1 LRPVTQGHI
10 TMPKYKT
17 DRPFSQEELKKMDVI
32 HDPAT
37 KLFEDQYD
45 DSYVVEEFINET
57 EREILSTFF
66 KENFEK
72 IGYDINGHV
81 LHITFPMLIPA
92 ISEIVRPKIYE
103 HFGQDV
109 IFYSDVAQDDP
120 MSVGDQF
127 FKSIKPYGLHTD
139 AVTHLNGYRPFKD
152 IIIPIDL
159 DSISASSYVTFNQRY
174 RGRATHF
181 MRGRDIGSFA
191 NYANVI
197 RHQSYEE
204 YGVDKIDYS
213 EKDHATLEKIMPE
226 HIPMSIY
233 HGLTIEK
240 ILPWKPKCAIIHD
253 ASVLHAP
260 ADYRKQG
267 SGYKI
272 GLTLH
277 LMKKDETYNNRL
289 EGYATPFSRYTR
301 NLVKL

>member
-1 LRPVTQGHI
+1 
-10 TMPKYKT
+10 MPNYKT
-17 DRPFSQEELKKMDVI
+17 DRPFSHDELKKMDVI
-32 HDPAT
+32 HDPNT
-37 KLFEDQYD
+37 TLFEDQYE
-45 DSYVVEEFINET
+45 DSYVVENFINGVECAS
-57 EREILSTFF
+57 LQYWFN
-66 KENFEK
+66 ENFEK
-72 IGYDINGHV
+72 IGYNINGHV

-92 ISEIVRPKIYE
+92 ISNIVRPKIYE
-103 HFGQDV
+103 HFGDDI

-127 FKSIKPYGLHTD
+127 FKSVKPYGLHTD
-139 AVTHLNGYRPFKD
+139 AVTHLNGYRPYKD
-152 IIIPIDL
+152 IIIPIELSNIDET
-159 DSISASSYVTFNQRY
+159 DYITFNQRY

-204 YGVDKIDYS
+204 YGVEKIDYS
-213 EKDHATLEKIMPE
+213 RKDHEVLEKIMPG

-233 HGLTIEK
+233 EGLTIEK
-240 ILPWKPKCAIIHD
+240 ILPWKPRCAIIHD

-260 ADYRKQG
+260 GDYRKQN
-267 SGYKI
+267 SEYKI

-277 LMKKDETYNNRL
+277 LMKKDDNYNNRL

-301 NLVKL
+301 PLIKL